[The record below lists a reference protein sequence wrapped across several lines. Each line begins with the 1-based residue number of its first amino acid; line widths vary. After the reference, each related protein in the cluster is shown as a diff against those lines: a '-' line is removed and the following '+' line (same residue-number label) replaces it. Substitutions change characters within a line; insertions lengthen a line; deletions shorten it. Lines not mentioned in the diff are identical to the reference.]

1 MLPPPPAPDIYG
13 NFKASGDAP
22 QGQPAQPTASA
33 PPGGVSGAPGGAQQP
48 QPATGGGFLFVSL
61 LAAAGIGYWFGR
73 RRDAASSPD

>member
-33 PPGGVSGAPGGAQQP
+33 PPGGAPGAPGGAQP
-48 QPATGGGFLFVSL
+48 PPPATGGGMFIAL

-73 RRDAASSPD
+73 RRDAASGSD